1 MGTTEERVDGIALAA
16 HDKLKTAVE
25 GVKGIDHVIRGQ
37 VNYQTNDIW
46 RNRDEIIET
55 TGSKVKDITN
65 LAQDELQNPD
75 EGAKGAKDIWRKHD
89 DIVATTGNQVKG
101 ITTAARDGI
110 KNAGDDAKGIQ
121 DVIKD
126 HSQTDK
132 IWRNHDEIMKTTGSK
147 VKDFTNMAHD
157 RLTGNKGSDV
167 TNLAQDKLRNA
178 DADVKDM
185 AKRAQDE
192 LGFRINIW
200 PFDPPEV
207 SKVNP

>member
-65 LAQDELQNPD
+65 LAQDELKNPD
-75 EGAKGAKDIWRKHD
+75 DGAKGAKD
-89 DIVATTGNQVKG
+89 
-101 ITTAARDGI
+101 
-110 KNAGDDAKGIQ
+110 
-121 DVIKD
+121 
-126 HSQTDK
+126 

-147 VKDFTNMAHD
+147 VKVFTNMAQD
-157 RLTGNKGSDV
+157 R
-167 TNLAQDKLRNA
+167 
-178 DADVKDM
+178 
-185 AKRAQDE
+185 
-192 LGFRINIW
+192 
-200 PFDPPEV
+200 
-207 SKVNP
+207 